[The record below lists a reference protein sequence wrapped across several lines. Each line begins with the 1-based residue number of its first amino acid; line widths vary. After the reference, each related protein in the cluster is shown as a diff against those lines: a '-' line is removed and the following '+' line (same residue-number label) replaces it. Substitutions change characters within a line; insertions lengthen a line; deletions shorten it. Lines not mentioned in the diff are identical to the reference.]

1 MSVPFDVMCVGE
13 VVFVSLSTRCNHIN
27 CIKCSIS
34 QLTPLISLFKF
45 FVRNEFF
52 LSYQDSSSYYCFENY
67 FLVSI
72 LKF

>member
-1 MSVPFDVMCVGE
+1 MSIPFDVMCVGE

-52 LSYQDSSSYYCFENY
+52 YLTKIAVPTI
-67 FLVSI
+67 VSKI
-72 LKF
+72 IFSFQF